1 MANLLQS
8 LKGAIPHRWKVW
20 YHIRKMDISG
30 NSVFDG
36 KSVPTGKKVFVFL
49 AADYGNLGDVALTL
63 AEYDFFQRYFPDYHV
78 VEIIIRHVV
87 EGLQFARKQIQKDDL
102 VSIVGG
108 GNMGTIYPGLEMF
121 RQIIVETFPGN
132 KIISFPQSIHYSPDE
147 TGMKALEKSKKVYGK
162 HRELV
167 LVAREQISYAF
178 MKEHFTKNKVI
189 LTPDIVFSKNESEPR
204 WQRNGVTLSLRRDI
218 EKKLTDSESELVIEV
233 IQNHFSQITHYDTNI
248 QKSYLSFDE
257 KRAELRKIWDTYK
270 RSELVVTDRLHGM
283 IFCYI
288 TDTPC
293 LAFLNNN
300 HKIESSFDWIKHSK
314 TIVLIKDCSREN
326 IENALKQIRSMHE
339 ISQYRTLDS
348 HFQPLVKAISG
359 TL

>member
-8 LKGAIPHRWKVW
+8 LKDAIPHRWKVW
-20 YHIRKMDISG
+20 YHIRKMDVTG
-30 NSVFDG
+30 NPVFDG
-36 KSVPTGKKVFVFL
+36 KTLPPGKKVFVFL

-63 AEYDFFQRYFPDYHV
+63 AEYDFFRRYFPDYHV

-87 EGLQFARKQIQKDDL
+87 EGIQFARKHIQKDDL

-121 RQIIVETFPGN
+121 RQIIVETFPDH
-132 KIISFPQSIHYSPDE
+132 KIISFPQSIHYSADE
-147 TGMKALEKSKKVYGK
+147 TGRKALEKSKNVYGK
-162 HRELV
+162 HHHLV
-167 LVAREQISYAF
+167 LVAREKISYDF
-178 MKEHFTKNKVI
+178 MKEHFTNNKVI

-204 WQRNGVTLSLRRDI
+204 WQRNGVTLSLRKDI
-218 EKKLTDSESELVIEV
+218 EKKITERESALIMEV

-257 KRAELRKIWDTYK
+257 KKAELRKIWDTYK

-300 HKIESSFDWIKHSK
+300 HKIESSFDWIKHSNS
-314 TIVLIKDCSREN
+314 IVLIKECTQEK
-326 IENALKQIRSMHE
+326 IEWAVNKIKSLQGT
-339 ISQYRTLDS
+339 SQYHSLDS
-348 HFQPLVKAISG
+348 NFQPLIEAIG
-359 TL
+359 GKK